1 MLREKNSFLE
11 QLKKVNLS
19 KNFTN
24 TKLENLSKKIKIE
37 KVPNGKN
44 LITQGEEGTR
54 FYIIKKGLVNIF
66 VKDKYNRY
74 YEQK

>member
-11 QLKKVNLS
+11 QLKKVNLF

-24 TKLENLSKKIKIE
+24 TKLESLSKKIKIE